1 MKTFLIIITAFSIGG
16 CQNRSTLKVVEK
28 EVPDNSK
35 VVVLEEHYID
45 SSNIGMPG
53 KYKMDFK
60 KFRTEDSI
68 YADINLYEKEG
79 RQWNHKQKLHFLKDG
94 VLSCDIEFK
103 DFNNDGLKDFT
114 FQSSIAARG
123 ANIIRKLL
131 LFDKEKGNLK
141 YITNSE
147 DFPNLKYNENLDC
160 IDGFRVTGGTQSVFA
175 KIEGD
180 SLREF
185 ADVDLFDDMITITVT
200 GKNGKP
206 QILKREKFEN
216 GNYIRFKNYNP
227 LQEYESKEYE

>member
-1 MKTFLIIITAFSIGG
+1 MKIFFIILAAFSICC
-16 CQNRSTLKVVEK
+16 CQNKSPLKVVDK
-28 EVPDNSK
+28 ERPDDST
-35 VVVLEEHYID
+35 VVVLEEHYTD
-45 SSNIGMPG
+45 SLNIGVSG
-53 KYKMDFK
+53 KYKLDFK

-68 YADINLYEKEG
+68 YADINLYEKDG
-79 RQWNHKQKLHFLKDG
+79 QNWNHKQKLHFLKDG

-103 DFNNDGLKDFT
+103 DYTNDGLKDLT

-123 ANIIRKLL
+123 ANVIRKLL
-131 LFDKEKGNLK
+131 LFDKEKGTLK

-147 DFPNLKYNENLDC
+147 DFPNLRYNKDLNC

-185 ADVDLFDDMITITVT
+185 ADVDLFDDTITITVI

-206 QILKREKFEN
+206 QILKHEKFEN
-216 GNYIRFKNYNP
+216 GNYMRFKNYNP
-227 LQEYESKEYE
+227 LQEYDSKEY